1 MQVGKIEQLT
11 TDKHY
16 DLRTIGDKVAML
28 LSPSF
33 QVVPPMERKER
44 PSWDEYF
51 INIAHEVAKRATC
64 DRAQVGCVLVR
75 EKRLLTTGFNGA
87 CSGLPSCDEVG
98 HLMHNGRCVRTLHAE
113 QNAIIQAALH
123 GVSTQ
128 GSTAYVTHYPCILC
142 AKMLINAGIQRVV
155 YAVEYAPLDGAMF
168 FEAAG
173 IVVER
178 LEL

>member
-1 MQVGKIEQLT
+1 MQVGGIEQLT
-11 TDKHY
+11 TNKHY
-16 DLRTIGDKVAML
+16 DTRTIGDKVAML

-33 QVVPPMERKER
+33 QVVPPTERKVR
-44 PSWDEYF
+44 PSWDRYF
-51 INIAHEVAKRATC
+51 MDLAYTASSRATC

-75 EKRLLTTGFNGA
+75 DKQLLTSGYNGA
-87 CSGLPSCDEVG
+87 CRGLESCDEVG

-128 GSTAYVTHYPCILC
+128 DAVAYTTHYPCILC
-142 AKMLINAGIQRVV
+142 AKMLINAGVQRVV
-155 YAVEYAPLDGAMF
+155 YVVEYAPLDGAMF